1 MQRGKKET
9 LRLRVDAAMPAG
21 PEFESA
27 IGRAA
32 AVLRSGGTVAFPTET
47 VYGLGANALDAAAVG
62 RIFEAK
68 GRPSWDPVIVHVS
81 GPEMVERVTA
91 VLSGNGR
98 RLAEAFWPG
107 PLTLLLP
114 KRAEVPSAVTAGRP
128 LVGVRMPSH
137 PVALALIRAADV
149 PVAAP
154 SANRFGH
161 TSPTRAEHVASD
173 LDGRIDAI
181 LDGGETAH
189 GLESTVVEPR
199 ADGCVIYRPG
209 VITAEQV
216 RGVCEGP
223 VEYYAAADG
232 AGKPEG
238 LPSPGVGMRHY
249 APRARMELV
258 GGFGAGQVE
267 AFGRKVSEA
276 EAAGER
282 VGAMVPDGFERVL
295 EGSAARVFRWGRWD
309 APEEL
314 GQRLY
319 AGMRELDGAGVGVIV
334 CPLPKDEGVGRAIC
348 DRLRKSARAEQG
360 SGLLLDDTEAL

>member
-9 LRLRVDAAMPAG
+9 LRLRVDAGASGG
-21 PEFESA
+21 PEFEAA

-32 AVLRSGGTVAFPTET
+32 AILRAGGTVAFPTET

-81 GPEMVERVTA
+81 GPEMLERVA
-91 VLSGNGR
+91 ARLSGNAR
-98 RLAEAFWPG
+98 RLAAAFWPG

-114 KRAEVPSAVTAGRP
+114 KREEVPAVVTAGRP
-128 LVGVRMPSH
+128 LVGVRMPAH
-137 PVALALIRAADV
+137 AVALALIGAADV

-161 TSPTRAEHVASD
+161 TSPTRAEHVAAD

-181 LDGGETAH
+181 VDGGETAH

-223 VEYYAAADG
+223 VEHYVPADE
-232 AGKPEG
+232 ARRPEA

-249 APRARMELV
+249 APRARMVLV
-258 GGFGAGQVE
+258 GGGAGQVE
-267 AFGRKVSEA
+267 EFGRVVTEA
-276 EAAGER
+276 VAAGER
-282 VGAMVPDGFERVL
+282 VGAMAPDRFEAAL
-295 EGSAARVFRWGRWD
+295 AGSGARVFRWGRWD

-314 GQRLY
+314 GQRMY
-319 AGMRELDGAGVGVIV
+319 AGMRELDGAGVTVIV
-334 CPLPKDEGVGRAIC
+334 CPLPEDVGVGRAIC

-360 SGLLLDDTEAL
+360 SGVLLGDTEAL